1 MVDDYMR
8 NNFEDIISGG
18 LKTKFKYIS
27 VKPES
32 YGLSD

>member
-1 MVDDYMR
+1 LQ
-8 NNFEDIISGG
+8 NEFEDVLADGT
-18 LKTKFKYIS
+18 KAKFKYIS